1 MFAILIAKLAIAL
14 AVQVLINAKIAKV
27 DIYYLQIHAIYPF
40 VVLPTVQIAKLI
52 MFVKLVILAILYLLM
67 SAMLIAILEIVLVV

>member
-52 MFVKLVILAILYLLM
+52 MFVRLVTLDLF
-67 SAMLIAILEIVLVV
+67 